1 MQIAIIPI
9 IQLHCNFIAIIL
21 NVITKGWNFQLK
33 IILPIQK
40 IIYIIIN
47 YNYIYSYFFSHLK
60 STIESLEA
68 DEAIKSGFPCKV
80 ADKDRGMI
88 GL

>member
-1 MQIAIIPI
+1 MIKLLII
-9 IQLHCNFIAIIL
+9 F
-21 NVITKGWNFQLK
+21 V
-33 IILPIQK
+33 
-40 IIYIIIN
+40 
-47 YNYIYSYFFSHLK
+47 FFSHLK

-68 DEAIKSGFPCKV
+68 DEAIKSGFPCIV